1 MEQIEVKGKT
11 MATRQKKQVF
21 SKTKA
26 VKANAR
32 TRVGMPPAARVLPA
46 ERPAPGR
53 KQKHPP
59 TLDRLLDADE

>member
-1 MEQIEVKGKT
+1 
-11 MATRQKKQVF
+11 MARKQKKQVF

-32 TRVGMPPAARVLPA
+32 ARVGTPPAARVEPA

-53 KQKHPP
+53 KQKHKP
-59 TLDRLLDADE
+59 TLDHLLGTEE